1 MREVRLPRTS
11 QAHCSLVLA
20 DGAGHLPGL
29 VLHQLHGGHL
39 VDELGAGL
47 QGLGLEHVLDEVGH
61 GVLFEDGAAGHEVV
75 AGDLRMH
82 RGIRAHGD
90 HAVGAVGLGHVEE
103 PVHAALGLAEPDSIG
118 GVYSYSSQNHK
129 STQLIKRTYNLPCN
143 FNWEL
148 MGYDNEITF
157 MAPPFDNIVYSYDK
171 KGALRQQ
178 IPFKIYPLPTQSYT
192 EDVSTQHLPDFIR
205 TNYIESSHW
214 LYATYWRAESGL
226 RVFLYNKQNGDLQ
239 IGKRLVND
247 IDRVKYTYMTSS
259 CNHNRFVFGY
269 RKEENTDDNPI
280 LQILHLKN

>member
-1 MREVRLPRTS
+1 
-11 QAHCSLVLA
+11 
-20 DGAGHLPGL
+20 
-29 VLHQLHGGHL
+29 
-39 VDELGAGL
+39 
-47 QGLGLEHVLDEVGH
+47 
-61 GVLFEDGAAGHEVV
+61 
-75 AGDLRMH
+75 
-82 RGIRAHGD
+82 
-90 HAVGAVGLGHVEE
+90 
-103 PVHAALGLAEPDSIG
+103 
-118 GVYSYSSQNHK
+118 
-129 STQLIKRTYNLPCN
+129 
-143 FNWEL
+143 
-148 MGYDNEITF
+148 